1 MNYDS
6 KEVKEQLPEVK
17 VNLYGKIYIGHIG
30 GRKLPFPRVHIRELC
45 NASWEVSW
53 ETITR
58 CIIDNKAII
67 L

>member
-1 MNYDS
+1 MTV

-17 VNLYGKIYIGHIG
+17 VNLSGNIYTGHIG

-53 ETITR
+53 ETIAR
-58 CIIDNKAII
+58 CINEGKAII